1 MICQNCKQRESVVH
15 LTKIVNGQA
24 IQTHLC
30 QECAQKVQGFGF
42 AIYPGMVSNFLQ
54 ALFGHDPSSNS
65 GQGIEE
71 AQQTKCPGCERTF
84 FQLQQAGRMGCSKCY
99 DVFHPQMELLL
110 RRIHGGVNHVGKVP
124 ARSGAAIKNR
134 QLILELKGKLIKLIK
149 NEEFEEAALIRDKIR
164 ELENNLGGEADG
176 LQGTAFQG

>member
-1 MICQNCKQRESVVH
+1 MQRESVVH

-24 IQTHLC
+24 TQMHFC

-42 AIYPGMVSNFLQ
+42 TLYPGMLSDFLQ
-54 ALFGHDPSSNS
+54 ALFGHQAVDNS
-65 GQGIEE
+65 GQAISED
-71 AQQTKCPGCERTF
+71 QQEKCPGCESTIS
-84 FQLQQAGRMGCSKCY
+84 QIQQTGRMGCSKCY
-99 DVFHPQMELLL
+99 DTFQSQMELLL

-134 QLILELKGKLIKLIK
+134 KIITELRSKLQELIDK
-149 NEEFEEAALIRDKIR
+149 EEFEEAAIIRDRIR
-164 ELENNLGGEADG
+164 ELDNNTGGESDG

>member
-54 ALFGHDPSSNS
+54 ALFGHDPTISSE
-65 GQGIEE
+65 QGVENP
-71 AQQTKCPGCERTF
+71 QQTKCPGCDRTF
-84 FQLQQAGRMGCSKCY
+84 FQIQQAGRMGCSKCY
-99 DVFHPQMELLL
+99 DVFQPQMELLL

-134 QLILELKGKLIKLIK
+134 KLILELKNKLQDLVNK
-149 NEEFEEAALIRDKIR
+149 EEFEEAAIIRDRIR
-164 ELENNLGGEADG
+164 ELEHSLGGEDDG
-176 LQGTAFQG
+176 L